1 MGLLL
6 KKVFSKT
13 NTGNAILRT
22 TTVPTMAKGGSD
34 SPNVLPDVASVT
46 FNCRILPGETVDG
59 VLDYFNNTI
68 SNPGI
73 KIEKNGI

>member
-1 MGLLL
+1 
-6 KKVFSKT
+6 
-13 NTGNAILRT
+13 
-22 TTVPTMAKGGSD
+22 MAKGGSD